1 MVQICKT
8 TTSSVVFLI
17 LSTFLF
23 SGSIGVKKRATSCP
37 KWLKMSHLVCQ
48 KPYVRSLGFLVQI
61 LKWWCL
67 KEVFSFFKILIFEVF
82 SVCVCVCV
90 CVCVSVCLCVCGT
103 GVGEGLKRGKNN
115 LKLHFSVCFAPY
127 LRSFRPYHQDFNN
140 EIYRCFS
147 LYFFRK
153 YNVVNIKIVLF
164 FIGPLQQF
172 F

>member
-1 MVQICKT
+1 MTKNVSPCMSETICQVIRIFGT
-8 TTSSVVFLI
+8 NF
-17 LSTFLF
+17 
-23 SGSIGVKKRATSCP
+23 
-37 KWLKMSHLVCQ
+37 KMMMSE
-48 KPYVRSLGFLVQI
+48 G
-61 LKWWCL
+61 
-67 KEVFSFFKILIFEVF
+67 SFFIFQNF
-82 SVCVCVCV
+82 DFRGFQCVCVCV
-90 CVCVSVCLCVCGT
+90 CVCVSVFLCVCGT